1 MTKINVSSVI
11 NDSLVESSVNP
22 LKQKG
27 GIMKKD
33 NKAQAILD
41 QMHQEWL
48 KENGLREAKVPGF
61 RHLKTYEYDG
71 K

>member
-1 MTKINVSSVI
+1 MTKNNVSTVANGSRM
-11 NDSLVESSVNP
+11 EPSVNP

-48 KENGLREAKVPGF
+48 KENGLHEAKVPGF